1 MNGLRSFWSRVH
13 PYIRKRTILA
23 LLIVAGAVALYI
35 AIISMVPEPRTWV
48 TVKAT
53 SEYIGF
59 RAANS
64 DLATMRVRGMVA
76 RSTSP
81 DDKLEGCVDAIVSPA
96 QGAWVEYRRGG
107 PEYLRIVIDPPAN
120 GKIAARLLEAGK
132 EPADLRGSVTFANN
146 AACKDPTPTRFPIWG
161 PATFGEEARPPGYSG
176 LPRPGALMKAAV
188 NVYAR
193 AQEKLL
199 GFSFPGAIYSVMT
212 FDAPPGAVLCAD
224 HVRAERRSVDAPTC
238 PASHEAEAP
247 AVGDA
252 LDADNLKTWTGVATP
267 ASPATGFELEAT
279 SNAPGLVLRSAR
291 TFGAEAPAGRVD
303 LGHHTQLLKDPN
315 LVWLHFTAGAAI
327 FLLQL
332 ILSIIAFFVPP
343 EAKQENQAAEG
354 EASAP
359 PVPD

>member
-120 GKIAARLLEAGK
+120 GKIAMGLANQTSFLRPIFDHGRERRTWDRRVGKGHQHPGLVEVGRDDAGACKAVVEARLLLRQNRRAVSRRRK
-132 EPADLRGSVTFANN
+132 RSAADPVQHLRRILAQSGVAF
-146 AACKDPTPTRFPIWG
+146 DDG
-161 PATFGEEARPPGYSG
+161 PARPV
-176 LPRPGALMKAAV
+176 RP
-188 NVYAR
+188 
-193 AQEKLL
+193 
-199 GFSFPGAIYSVMT
+199 
-212 FDAPPGAVLCAD
+212 C
-224 HVRAERRSVDAPTC
+224 
-238 PASHEAEAP
+238 
-247 AVGDA
+247 
-252 LDADNLKTWTGVATP
+252 
-267 ASPATGFELEAT
+267 
-279 SNAPGLVLRSAR
+279 
-291 TFGAEAPAGRVD
+291 
-303 LGHHTQLLKDPN
+303 
-315 LVWLHFTAGAAI
+315 
-327 FLLQL
+327 
-332 ILSIIAFFVPP
+332 
-343 EAKQENQAAEG
+343 
-354 EASAP
+354 
-359 PVPD
+359 